1 MGKKINKRFKS
12 PKFLIPVGIV
22 LALVVGYLFLCVIAG
37 SNDYFS
43 NTKINGIDVSGMT
56 KQEAADAL
64 EKQYQDDCNNL
75 SMSLKAGEEEYIVSL
90 KDNLVFDA
98 NGTAVEVSDEL
109 HNSFL
114 MKGYYYLCKGDFTT
128 GVSVKDEEVLT
139 QSITDSKILDYD
151 TKVDTTYKL
160 EGDKIIFTKGTTGEK
175 TDIED
180 IKTKINNALNTY
192 QFKDVIVCNLVKSAP
207 NESEMETLYKEICH
221 EVQNATLDKENN
233 YAVIESK
240 VGVDYDLETAV
251 KALNKA
257 SEGEEFS
264 VEATITE
271 PKISKEMLEKY
282 LFRDVLGTYTTY
294 VSGSSVRR
302 GNVKLAG
309 NKCDGTILLPGEEFS
324 YNGVVGQRTKA
335 NGFGEAGAYLNGETV
350 MEVGGGVCQPSSTLY
365 NAVVLSNLEVTERR
379 NHTYVSSYVPIG
391 RDATV
396 SWGGPDFK
404 FKNNTD
410 YPIKVVSS
418 YSNNRLTMSIVGTD
432 LEDITVEFTSTKL
445 SSTPYNTIEKEDPT
459 LEEGKRKVDVSGY
472 NGAKAQSY
480 RKVYKAGV
488 LISSEKEAY
497 SAYSKRDKVVLVGTK
512 KKETTTPPTDNT
524 TPSTNDTT
532 PSTNDTV
539 PSTDDTTSTDNN
551 TTTPTPEIGQ

>member
-1 MGKKINKRFKS
+1 
-12 PKFLIPVGIV
+12 
-22 LALVVGYLFLCVIAG
+22 
-37 SNDYFS
+37 
-43 NTKINGIDVSGMT
+43 
-56 KQEAADAL
+56 
-64 EKQYQDDCNNL
+64 
-75 SMSLKAGEEEYIVSL
+75 
-90 KDNLVFDA
+90 
-98 NGTAVEVSDEL
+98 
-109 HNSFL
+109 
-114 MKGYYYLCKGDFTT
+114 
-128 GVSVKDEEVLT
+128 
-139 QSITDSKILDYD
+139 
-151 TKVDTTYKL
+151 
-160 EGDKIIFTKGTTGEK
+160 
-175 TDIED
+175 
-180 IKTKINNALNTY
+180 
-192 QFKDVIVCNLVKSAP
+192 
-207 NESEMETLYKEICH
+207 
-221 EVQNATLDKENN
+221 
-233 YAVIESK
+233 
-240 VGVDYDLETAV
+240 
-251 KALNKA
+251 
-257 SEGEEFS
+257 
-264 VEATITE
+264 
-271 PKISKEMLEKY
+271 
-282 LFRDVLGTYTTY
+282 
-294 VSGSSVRR
+294 
-302 GNVKLAG
+302 
-309 NKCDGTILLPGEEFS
+309 
-324 YNGVVGQRTKA
+324 
-335 NGFGEAGAYLNGETV
+335 

-524 TPSTNDTT
+524 TPSTNDT
-532 PSTNDTV
+532 V